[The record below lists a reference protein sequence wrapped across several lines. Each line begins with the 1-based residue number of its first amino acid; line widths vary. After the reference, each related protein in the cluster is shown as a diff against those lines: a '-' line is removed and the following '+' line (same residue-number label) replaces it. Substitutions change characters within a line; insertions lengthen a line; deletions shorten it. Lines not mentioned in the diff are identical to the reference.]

1 MSSKQQFLLAVKAA
15 LEQQFMAATGHLPL
29 LRLELTQPGQTKE
42 ELRTLLAEGN
52 ETVVSIELPRE
63 WSLNFYPKP
72 PSNPPPSGGQG
83 SSIFACPHC
92 GKSIT
97 AS

>member
-1 MSSKQQFLLAVKAA
+1 MSPKQQFLLAVKAA
-15 LEQQFMAATGHLPL
+15 LEQQFMAASGHLPL
-29 LRLELTQPGQTKE
+29 LRIELTQPGDSKE
-42 ELRTLLAEGN
+42 ELTTVFTEGN
-52 ETVVSIELPRE
+52 ETVVSIALPRE
-63 WSLNFYPKP
+63 WSLMFYPKP
-72 PSNPPPSGGQG
+72 PSNAPPGSGQG